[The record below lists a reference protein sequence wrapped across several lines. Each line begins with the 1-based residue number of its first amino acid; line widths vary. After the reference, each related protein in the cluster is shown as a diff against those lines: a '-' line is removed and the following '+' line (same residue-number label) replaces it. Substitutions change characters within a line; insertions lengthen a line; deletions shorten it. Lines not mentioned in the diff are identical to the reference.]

1 MLYTANPAFMRYCDD
16 PHFAG
21 ERIVIVSSP
30 MFSHKIGKGY
40 SDPYT
45 QAVSELNGVRIHN
58 LKQFVELLRDAP
70 GQFLEFTFCG
80 RYTDK
85 IVFNRKEALAATDE
99 ILTDNGIRQQCSPD
113 MSKIWDVSK
122 VK

>member
-1 MLYTANPAFMRYCDD
+1 M
-16 PHFAG
+16 
-21 ERIVIVSSP
+21 
-30 MFSHKIGKGY
+30 
-40 SDPYT
+40 
-45 QAVSELNGVRIHN
+45 
-58 LKQFVELLRDAP
+58 ELLRNAT

-85 IVFNRKEALAATDE
+85 IVFNRKEALAATEE
-99 ILTDNGIRQQCSPD
+99 ILTDNGIRQQCSSD